1 MEKIRVTLQ
10 LSVLVMGLTL
20 TVIPGCKTATAPQA
34 AECGAGFLP
43 CEDNITECCEVICP
57 ELHHH
62 CGGFLTECCLDTTS
76 HDFTWEIDT
85 LGDYGSY
92 LKDVAIIDENN
103 IWVVGMIKTDSD
115 DYNAAHWD
123 GESWELVKINFAVYY
138 NTDPQFIDNAE
149 ITSIFYLEESNTLYF
164 TCLGALTLYR
174 GLTTWDYIEME
185 PMNGIPGNAIWG
197 SSPEDI
203 WFVGYNG
210 SIVHYD
216 GSGFTRMESGTE
228 VKLHDIDGTPDGEH
242 VFARGYDETVPSQNI
257 ILEYDGEQWNTI
269 YYIEGHNYPEPG
281 DYGHIEGIGVF
292 GDTLYVSTVAG
303 LWKYNYHSDES
314 VLVPDY
320 VTGMDNGAFIDIHI
334 NAFND
339 IYFDG
344 AGFKYIHYNG
354 SSYYYGHEIYDMYPQ
369 RANRG
374 SAYNGDLV
382 VVVGFFNGYEGAL
395 IAKGYHE

>member
-1 MEKIRVTLQ
+1 MEKLSFTLQ

-20 TVIPGCKTATAPQA
+20 TVIPGCQTATAPQA

-62 CGGFLTECCLDTTS
+62 CGDFLTECCLDTTS
-76 HDFTWEIDT
+76 HNFIWEIDT
-85 LGDYGSY
+85 LGGHNSY
-92 LKDVAIIDENN
+92 LNDVAIIDENN
-103 IWVVGMIKTDSD
+103 IWAVGNIETDSG

-216 GSGFTRMESGTE
+216 GSGFTRMESGTD
-228 VKLHDIDGTPDGEH
+228 VNLKDIDGTPDGEH
-242 VFARGYDETVPSQNI
+242 VFAVGWDNNLPAPSTV
-257 ILEYDGEQWNTI
+257 LELKNGLWATL
-269 YYIEGHNYPEPG
+269 YYIEGAGPS
-281 DYGHIEGIGVF
+281 EGCVGWVWGVSVLQ
-292 GDTLYVSTVAG
+292 DTVYLSTEGG
-303 LWKYNYHSDES
+303 LWKFSYLTQES
-314 VLVPDY
+314 TIIPNNISY
-320 VTGMDNGAFIDIHI
+320 MNMSAFKNVHGQSV
-334 NAFND
+334 ND
-339 IYFDG
+339 IFFAG
-344 AGFKYIHYNG
+344 SGFKYNHFNG
-354 SSYYYGHEIYDMYPQ
+354 NSFFYSQEITDMYPQ
-369 RANRG
+369 RAMMG
-374 SAYNGDLV
+374 SDYKNDLAIM
-382 VVVGFFNGYEGAL
+382 VGWFNWWEGAL
-395 IAKGYHE
+395 IAKGHHE